1 MNDAEQP
8 APGGEVL
15 SSPPEPTLRRVCA
28 ELIALRERNDRQH
41 RVFEQALAQ
50 ARDDLQARFDRFA
63 ADTQQAYQRLREELT
78 GEKRHSIALL
88 NALVD
93 VALDLQRVAAA
104 RPAIADSQPA
114 AGWADGVAV
123 AARRA
128 EAVLAQFG
136 VHRYDAV
143 VGAAYV
149 PALHERVGSRGV
161 DGMGPLLVAQQLES
175 GFASRQPDFVLRRAK
190 VLITE

>member
-1 MNDAEQP
+1 MSDAESNLP
-8 APGGEVL
+8 TE
-15 SSPPEPTLRRVCA
+15 STLRRVCS

-41 RVFEQALAQ
+41 RVFEQALSQ
-50 ARDDLQARFDRFA
+50 VRDDLQARFDRFA

-78 GEKRHSIALL
+78 GEKRHSLALL
-88 NALVD
+88 NSLVD
-93 VALDLQRVAAA
+93 AALDLQKVAAA
-104 RPAIADSQPA
+104 CPPIEDGTPA
-114 AGWADGVAV
+114 AAWAAGVAV

-143 VGAAYV
+143 VGGAYV
-149 PALHERVGSRGV
+149 PSLHERIGSRQL
-161 DGMGPLLVAQQLES
+161 DGMGPLLVAQQVEP
-175 GFASRQPDFVLRRAK
+175 GYASRQPDFVLRRAK